1 MPAKSRTQVKVAR
14 LVEMGAERYRL
25 VVLQTESLEGTL
37 WGMRK
42 EEVDGTAFLMA
53 ALNKN
58 IVFFQILESKIK
70 QT

>member
-1 MPAKSRTQVKVAR
+1 MKVAR
-14 LVEMGAERYRL
+14 LVEVGTERYKL

>member
-1 MPAKSRTQVKVAR
+1 MKVAR

>member
-14 LVEMGAERYRL
+14 LVEVGTERYKL